1 MGLCDPRSGTIFYPQ
16 RNPNIYEYQIPF
28 IVSDYWFYTVNIVA
42 LFQVTTIIIQ
52 DLILLYHFIQYQSL
66 NNTWFGYGNISYP
79 VLMKNGIAPFSK
91 RTANISDGHEDD

>member
-42 LFQVTTIIIQ
+42 LFQVIPTILQ
-52 DLILLYHFIQYQSL
+52 GILLLYSFIQYHIL
-66 NNTWFGYGNISYP
+66 NAILFVYNNRSDIEMTHCNAPAWNLTNNILD
-79 VLMKNGIAPFSK
+79 VM
-91 RTANISDGHEDD
+91 RT